1 MHNES
6 TIDVNRL
13 CSPSSV
19 DIDGQLDRGTD
30 STKLLVLTLGAG
42 AHTYATGDIVSEE
55 TVQWSLTSLL
65 YFSRNDGTTV
75 AANFFDY

>member
-1 MHNES
+1 
-6 TIDVNRL
+6 
-13 CSPSSV
+13 
-19 DIDGQLDRGTD
+19 
-30 STKLLVLTLGAG
+30 
-42 AHTYATGDIVSEE
+42 VSEE

>member
-1 MHNES
+1 VHNES

-30 STKLLVLTLGAG
+30 STKLLVLTPWSGSAYIRYRRHCEWRDG
-42 AHTYATGDIVSEE
+42 SVVS
-55 TVQWSLTSLL
+55 
-65 YFSRNDGTTV
+65 D
-75 AANFFDY
+75 